1 MSEKTP
7 NFEATMTELQAT
19 VEALE
24 KGNLPLEDALAQ
36 FEKAVKLSKSCQQVL
51 QEAELKISQIAQDGT
66 EVSPPE
72 VTLAAQSKEN
82 D

>member
-1 MSEKTP
+1 MNTKTP
-7 NFEATMTELQAT
+7 NFEATLAELQDT
-19 VEALE
+19 VDALE

-36 FEKAVKLSKSCQQVL
+36 FQRAIKLSKSCQKVL

-72 VTLAAQSKEN
+72 IDLDPKEQ
-82 D
+82 

>member
-1 MSEKTP
+1 MSKKTP
-7 NFEATMTELQAT
+7 NFEATMAELQST

-51 QEAELKISQIAQDGT
+51 QQAELKISQIAQDGT
-66 EVSPPE
+66 DVSPPE
-72 VTLAAQSKEN
+72 VTLDAQSNN
-82 D
+82 DK

>member
-1 MSEKTP
+1 MSKKNP
-7 NFEATMTELQAT
+7 NFEETMSELQAT

-24 KGNLPLEDALAQ
+24 KGSLPLEEALAQ
-36 FEKAVKLSKSCQQVL
+36 FEKAVKLSKSCQEVL
-51 QEAELKISQIAQDGT
+51 QQAELKISQIAQDGT

-72 VTLAAQSKEN
+72 VTLDNQSKG